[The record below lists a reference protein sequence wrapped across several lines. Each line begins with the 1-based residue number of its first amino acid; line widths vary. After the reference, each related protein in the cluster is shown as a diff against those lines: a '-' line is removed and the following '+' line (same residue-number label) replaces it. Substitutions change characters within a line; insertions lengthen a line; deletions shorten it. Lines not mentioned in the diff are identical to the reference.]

1 MPCIDKSVPP
11 PRDIFVPKGYRTCS
25 VHSGDSQPRDIICPR
40 NDWSCDTILLRCE
53 NKPKQL
59 RRYLRRYLCT
69 STVLIPTF
77 TVFSSEIQSGK
88 SLTRANDET
97 LLDNVEADC
106 YWCLC
111 KVLDTVQDHFTCSQ
125 PGIQRVCHR
134 VNEVRFS
141 LTFQCISPHLL
152 HLLKACQSPWQS
164 AFRASCER
172 GIYLKAENAH
182 WIPCDVLW
190 QPNRVLTS
198 FILHSDGRLACFFA
212 SSPAWHLPARWRVIM
227 LSHFPSSSLYLVNS
241 ISIW

>member
-25 VHSGDSQPRDIICPR
+25 IHSGDSQPRDIICPR

-59 RRYLRRYLCT
+59 RRYLCT

-88 SLTRANDET
+88 SLTGANDET
-97 LLDNVEADC
+97 LFDNVEADC

>member
-25 VHSGDSQPRDIICPR
+25 IHSGDSQPRDIICPR

-88 SLTRANDET
+88 SLTGANDET
-97 LLDNVEADC
+97 LFDNVEADC

-141 LTFQCISPHLL
+141 LTLKCISSHLPHFW
-152 HLLKACQSPWQS
+152 KACQSPGQS

-182 WIPCDVLW
+182 WIPCDVLM
-190 QPNRVLTS
+190 TT
-198 FILHSDGRLACFFA
+198 
-212 SSPAWHLPARWRVIM
+212 
-227 LSHFPSSSLYLVNS
+227 
-241 ISIW
+241 

>member
-1 MPCIDKSVPP
+1 MSKEWLILWHHSSQVRKQAKTITKVPLY
-11 PRDIFVPKGYRTCS
+11 FNSAYS
-25 VHSGDSQPRDIICPR
+25 
-40 NDWSCDTILLRCE
+40 
-53 NKPKQL
+53 
-59 RRYLRRYLCT
+59 
-69 STVLIPTF
+69 TF

-88 SLTRANDET
+88 SLTGANDET
-97 LLDNVEADC
+97 LFDNVEADC

-241 ISIW
+241 IFHLVGHIYFWRR